1 MNFGKNIEKEP
12 IINQDISKIE
22 LNQNNNNIIN
32 KINVSPEIKPEKNYN
47 SHQNYFQNQDNINV
61 MNINNTNKF
70 TNNNINNEIPM
81 QIHNGNIEIVHSQKE
96 NQNIK
101 QTIRNQFVRK
111 VYGILLV
118 QYILTFGLILIC
130 QIKVIKLF
138 LFNQN
143 ALYISLMI
151 LSGLVFAISFAI
163 FICFPSLMRR
173 VPYNYIFL
181 FLFTLSEAVLLVYI
195 SILYSFQY
203 VFGAIVFVSGICVAI
218 FFISCIKKISLKF
231 LYLCIIIVA
240 ILGIIYG
247 LLALIFRNYYLEFL
261 FCLIGAILFTLILVY
276 DTQKITQF
284 DNNNYI
290 TIDDYI
296 FAALVLYTDI
306 IRLFIEVLKIF
317 GRFYGGRGTRNE

>member
-1 MNFGKNIEKEP
+1 MSFHKNTAKDP
-12 IINQDISKIE
+12 SMNQDISKME

-32 KINVSPEIKPEKNYN
+32 KIYISPEIKPEKNLNYHN
-47 SHQNYFQNQDNINV
+47 QNNINI
-61 MNINNTNKF
+61 MNINNKDNI
-70 TNNNINNEIPM
+70 TNNNINNEISN
-81 QIHNGNIEIVHSQKE
+81 QIHNGNMGVVYSKRED
-96 NQNIK
+96 QNIK
-101 QTIRNQFVRK
+101 EIIRNQFVRK

-118 QYILTFGLILIC
+118 QFILTFGLILIC
-130 QIKVIKLF
+130 QIKVIKNF
-138 LFNQN
+138 LYNHK

-151 LSGLVFAISFAI
+151 LSGLVFAISFTI
-163 FICFPSLMRR
+163 LICYPSLMRT

-181 FLFTLSEAVLLVYI
+181 FLFTFSETVLLIYI

-203 VFGAIVFVSGICVAI
+203 VFGSIAFVSCICVVI
-218 FFISCIKKISLKF
+218 FFMSCIKKISLKF
-231 LYLCIIIVA
+231 IYLCIIIVA

-247 LLALIFRNYYLEFL
+247 ILALIFRKYYLEFL
-261 FCLIGAILFTLILVY
+261 FCLIGAILFTLFLVY

-306 IRLFIEVLKIF
+306 IRLFIEILKML
-317 GRFYGGRGTRNE
+317 GRFHSGRGPRNE